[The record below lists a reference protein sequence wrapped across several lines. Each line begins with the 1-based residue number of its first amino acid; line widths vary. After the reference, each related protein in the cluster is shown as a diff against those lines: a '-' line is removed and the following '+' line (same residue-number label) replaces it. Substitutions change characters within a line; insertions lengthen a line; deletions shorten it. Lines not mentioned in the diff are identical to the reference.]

1 MRLSKAPL
9 SSILVALAVASP
21 CLAQSAP
28 EGTQAHMNE
37 VSCDQLHAAQKR
49 MQSRLAAVRKRYGS
63 DTAFLAK
70 LEAAQ
75 RAWQRY
81 ADAELD
87 AYYPVANT
95 NPGEYGSVFTA
106 CYCDEKA
113 GLILERIKELEVWL
127 APREDGNTCKGSRP
141 S

>member
-1 MRLSKAPL
+1 M
-9 SSILVALAVASP
+9 AVAAP

-37 VSCDQLHAAQKR
+37 VSCDHLSAAQKR
-49 MQSRLAAVRKRYGS
+49 MQSRLAAIRKRYAS
-63 DTAFLAK
+63 DTAFLVK
-70 LEAAQ
+70 FEAAQ

-87 AYYPVANT
+87 AYYPSANT
-95 NPGEYGSVFTA
+95 HPGEYGSVFTA
-106 CYCDEKA
+106 CFCEENA
-113 GLILERIKELEVWL
+113 GLILARVKELEVWL
-127 APREDGNTCKGSRP
+127 APEEDGNVCKGSRP

>member
-1 MRLSKAPL
+1 MHPSKISL
-9 SSILVALAVASP
+9 FSILVATAVVATP
-21 CLAQSAP
+21 GLAQSAP

-37 VSCDQLHAAQKR
+37 VSCDHLHAAQKR
-49 MQSRLAAVRKRYGS
+49 MQSGLAAIRKRYAS

-70 LEAAQ
+70 FEAAQ

-95 NPGEYGSVFTA
+95 NPANTGASSPRASVTR
-106 CYCDEKA
+106 KP
-113 GLILERIKELEVWL
+113 G
-127 APREDGNTCKGSRP
+127 
-141 S
+141 